1 MSETI
6 ALASSYATL
15 VHELTDWTGA
25 KHRLDREFGK
35 RFGDQA
41 YAAEELV
48 AEIGAAFLCGAS
60 DHAGNAARP
69 RAVPCAVAHAPERRS
84 AGAVRRIRQGVRSRD
99 VSEALQRR
107 RAQRR
112 LNALMHSSRG
122 CRSASMRWCRR
133 SRSGPLC
140 RRLLSARSR
149 KRICASRPKQ

>member
-48 AEIGAAFLCGAS
+48 AEVGAAFLCAELQITQ
-60 DHAGNAARP
+60 
-69 RAVPCAVAHAPERRS
+69 ERGPTTRS
-84 AGAVRRIRQGVRSRD
+84 I
-99 VSEALQRR
+99 
-107 RAQRR
+107 
-112 LNALMHSSRG
+112 
-122 CRSASMRWCRR
+122 
-133 SRSGPLC
+133 SRSG
-140 RRLLSARSR
+140 
-149 KRICASRPKQ
+149 